1 VSLIA
6 GVPRPLVM
14 RAPRGSASIV
24 WIAALIVAGAMTVPL
39 IYLVVRAAGADADA
53 WNDLLR
59 DSTWRLLRNTVLLA
73 VSVTGAS
80 IAISLPIAWLVVRS
94 DLPLRRV
101 WLVLSVLPLVFP
113 TFVGA
118 LAYIAAMGPRGTLQG
133 ILGPL
138 GVESVPQITG
148 FEGAFLA
155 LTLFSYPYL
164 LLTLLAGMRG
174 VDPSMEEAS
183 RALGVG
189 AWRTFFRVVVPQ
201 LRVPLA
207 AGSLLV
213 ALYVVSDFG
222 AVSILRFDTFTRAI
236 FVQMQSSFDRSAA
249 AVLGLEL
256 VALVGLILVMEA
268 VTRSRG
274 RYYASGAATPRTPRR
289 TRLGRW
295 RWAALAF
302 LVLLMLAALVTP
314 MAALLDWLIRGLQND
329 EPIHDL
335 WAGAWRSLWVSA
347 AAAGIAVAAALP
359 VAIVAVRRRGAM
371 AGLVERVSYVG
382 FALPGIVVALSV
394 VFFALNVVPA
404 LYQSWFL
411 LIFAYLV
418 LFLPQSIGP
427 LRTSLVRVRPSIEE
441 AARGLGRPR
450 GSVLA
455 TVTLPLIVPGM
466 VSGFALV
473 FLTTM
478 KELPATLLLA
488 PIEFD
493 TLATQVWLHAEEAFF
508 ARAAA
513 PGLLLIGVA
522 ALPMALILIRQ
533 RGLRD

>member
-1 VSLIA
+1 MSLIA
-6 GVPRPLVM
+6 SVPRPLST

-24 WIAALIVAGAMTVPL
+24 WIAALVVAGAMAVPL
-39 IYLVVRAAGADADA
+39 IYLIVRAAGADADA

-73 VSVTGAS
+73 VSVTAAS

-94 DLPLRRV
+94 DLPFRRV

-118 LAYIAAMGPRGTLQG
+118 LAYIAAMGPRGTLQSV
-133 ILGPL
+133 LGPL

-256 VALVGLILVMEA
+256 VA
-268 VTRSRG
+268 
-274 RYYASGAATPRTPRR
+274 
-289 TRLGRW
+289 W
-295 RWAALAF
+295 
-302 LVLLMLAALVTP
+302 
-314 MAALLDWLIRGLQND
+314 
-329 EPIHDL
+329 
-335 WAGAWRSLWVSA
+335 
-347 AAAGIAVAAALP
+347 
-359 VAIVAVRRRGAM
+359 
-371 AGLVERVSYVG
+371 
-382 FALPGIVVALSV
+382 
-394 VFFALNVVPA
+394 
-404 LYQSWFL
+404 
-411 LIFAYLV
+411 
-418 LFLPQSIGP
+418 
-427 LRTSLVRVRPSIEE
+427 
-441 AARGLGRPR
+441 
-450 GSVLA
+450 
-455 TVTLPLIVPGM
+455 
-466 VSGFALV
+466 
-473 FLTTM
+473 
-478 KELPATLLLA
+478 
-488 PIEFD
+488 
-493 TLATQVWLHAEEAFF
+493 
-508 ARAAA
+508 
-513 PGLLLIGVA
+513 
-522 ALPMALILIRQ
+522 
-533 RGLRD
+533 